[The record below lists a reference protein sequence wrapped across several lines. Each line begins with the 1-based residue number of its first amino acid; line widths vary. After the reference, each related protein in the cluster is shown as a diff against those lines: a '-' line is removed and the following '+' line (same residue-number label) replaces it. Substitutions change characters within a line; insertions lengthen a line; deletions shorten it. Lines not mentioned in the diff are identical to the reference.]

1 MIPEI
6 AIIAAGSIAAHSLSA
21 GMHMINGRRISALER
36 AMKFQRIELTTLEV
50 VSGVS
55 AIMQIADELCWRKE
69 FKELSE
75 STTKMFNDLSLRMDY
90 INDRLNRTSLDNIE
104 AKLDKLEEATTQTT
118 PPTTQPIIDIKGE
131 EGD

>member
-6 AIIAAGSIAAHSLSA
+6 AIIAAGSIAAHSLSV

-75 STTKMFNDLSLRMDY
+75 STNQMFNDLSLRMDY

>member
-75 STTKMFNDLSLRMDY
+75 STNQMFNDLSLRMDY

>member
-36 AMKFQRIELTTLEV
+36 TMKFQRIELTTLEV

-75 STTKMFNDLSLRMDY
+75 STNQMFNDLSLRMDY

>member
-21 GMHMINGRRISALER
+21 GMHMINGRRINALER

-75 STTKMFNDLSLRMDY
+75 STNQMFNDLSLRMDY